1 MMGILLEHDP
11 EKACLDPIRGGTGF
25 RKRSAQ
31 TKQHDE
37 SDSTEPDH
45 HPTMYGGAAFRE
57 SGHTSHSMTIV

>member
-45 HPTMYGGAAFRE
+45 HQQCTGERRSAKADIPV
-57 SGHTSHSMTIV
+57 IP